1 MKKGKGRG
9 VARESDLGMYS
20 PGNNDDP
27 RRGVFGQKRV
37 ARNSPQTTVLSVGLD
52 NIAGILGAG
61 SLRFAANI
69 KPQNSP

>member
-1 MKKGKGRG
+1 M
-9 VARESDLGMYS
+9 ARESDLGMYS

-27 RRGVFGQKRV
+27 RRGVFCQKRV

-52 NIAGILGAG
+52 KIAGVLGAG
-61 SLRFAANI
+61 SLQFAAHI